1 MIDSP
6 LTPGEPASRTWIVAV
21 FLLLATW
28 ACGPK
33 APESF
38 PSGVVLRVPL
48 RAEGELAQGETKTV
62 AHFVPKRDD
71 QVTADD
77 PVQWSGAATKEVRFS
92 KVPEKFT
99 PEGKL
104 HENRIPGY
112 IADGEGR
119 KQITLRGSFDPQNFN
134 QVVLRSDNYGPEF
147 TNIQLVFAK
156 DGKDRLR
163 SETFEHRS
171 QPEELTP
178 FAFSFFQN
186 RSLGLVFDE
195 LRVEFTGG
203 NSNLVSI
210 SDVSLMR
217 VPDHMLL
224 PEDEEGEVM
233 VTLGDESRRG
243 PVLSSKRPLTARME
257 APPGARLRFSYG
269 HIDALRGRNQNA
281 KLHVYLKGSQGQ
293 IDKTYDLES
302 DPRQKSAWHNVDIE
316 LSRVG
321 AGDLELRYE
330 LEVAGKLTGYAVVA
344 EPIVTVAGETPP
356 TVLLITSDTH
366 RSDHMGYSGGPVK
379 TPNLDALAARG
390 VTFQYAFSSTNIT
403 NPSHIALMTAK
414 GPRDTRIINNH
425 TPLAREANTLAEQF
439 RAQGYRTFASASAFH
454 LAHDESG
461 LGQGFD
467 RLNAPRRNTRIGGVS
482 VTILEEWIAEAAGEP
497 LFVWLHVFDAHAPYV
512 PPDPFDRK
520 YYSKEKD
527 PFAEGAGP
535 GLPAEVD
542 PPFLADLKDVT
553 FAYEQYRAA
562 VDYVDATV
570 ARVTDIPRFANGL
583 IAFTADHGESFG
595 DHQIWWD
602 HAELY
607 PTSTQVPLL
616 LVWPGAPGG
625 KSVETSVQHTD
636 IGRTLLDLAG
646 HAGADFPGRN
656 LAAAAEDALDSEP
669 LYGLAAHRMSAY
681 LHLDGYHLIFHIRDH
696 QEWSLERKRY
706 KHELELYNLRED
718 PECTTNLVDA
728 EFERAKKMRAAVVK
742 WLAEAPSTSMGRNKN
757 MSKEMSDT
765 LASLGYATVEQES
778 DEEILVDPDCDCE
791 CCLPFH

>member
-1 MIDSP
+1 MIDFP
-6 LTPGEPASRTWIVAV
+6 LTEGAPAGRTSLVVV
-21 FLLLATW
+21 FLFLATW

-38 PSGVVLRVPL
+38 PGGLVLRVPL
-48 RAEGELAQGETKTV
+48 GAEGELAKGETKTV
-62 AHFVPKRDD
+62 ALFVPKRDD
-71 QVTADD
+71 QVTDAD
-77 PVQWSGAATKEVRFS
+77 PVKWSGAATKNVRFS
-92 KVPEKFT
+92 KVPKVYT
-99 PEGKL
+99 PEGKRP
-104 HENRIPGY
+104 ENRIPAY
-112 IADGEGR
+112 IAEGAGR
-119 KQITLRGSFDPQNFN
+119 KQITLSGSFDPQTFN
-134 QVVLRSDNYGPEF
+134 QVVLHSDNYGGDK
-147 TNIQLVFAK
+147 TNIQVVFAK
-156 DGKDRLR
+156 EGKDRLR
-163 SETFEHRS
+163 SQTFEHFS
-171 QPEELTP
+171 KPEELTP

-186 RSLGLVFDE
+186 RSLGIVFDE
-195 LRVEFTGG
+195 LRVEFNGG
-203 NSNLVSI
+203 DSSLVSI
-210 SDVSLMR
+210 SDIALMQM
-217 VPDHMLL
+217 PDHMLL
-224 PEDEEGEVM
+224 PEDEDGEVM

-243 PVLSSKRPLTARME
+243 PVLSSTRPLAARME
-257 APPGARLRFSYG
+257 VPPGARLRFSYG
-269 HIDALRGRNQNA
+269 HIDQLRGRNQNA
-281 KLHVYLKGSQGQ
+281 KLHVFLKSSQGQ

-302 DPRQKSAWHNVDIE
+302 DPRQRSTWHNADIE

-330 LEVAGKLTGYAVVA
+330 LEVAGKITGYAVVA
-344 EPIVTVAGETPP
+344 EPIVTVAGDTPP

-366 RSDHMGYSGGPVK
+366 RSDHMGYSGGPVA
-379 TPNLDALAARG
+379 TPNLDALAERG

-439 RAQGYRTFASASAFH
+439 RAQGYRTFAAASAFH

-467 RLNAPRRNTRIGGVS
+467 RLNAPRRNTRIGGIS

-527 PFAEGAGP
+527 PFAPDAGP
-535 GLPAEVD
+535 GLPDGVD
-542 PPFLADLKDVT
+542 PPFLADLKDVN

-595 DHQIWWD
+595 DHQVWWD

-646 HAGADFPGRN
+646 HTGADFPGRN
-656 LAAAAEDALDSEP
+656 LAAAADDALDSEP
-669 LYGLAAHRMSAY
+669 FYGLAAHRMSAY
-681 LHLDGYHLIFHIRDH
+681 LHLDGYHLIFHIRKH
-696 QEWSLERKRY
+696 KEWSLERERY
-706 KHELELYNLRED
+706 KHELELYNVRED
-718 PECTTNLVDA
+718 PECTTNLVET

-742 WLAEAPSTSMGRNKN
+742 WLAEAPSTSMGRSKN
-757 MSKEMSDT
+757 MSKEMADT
-765 LASLGYATVEQES
+765 LTSLGYATDDDES
-778 DEEILVDPDCDCE
+778 SEEVLVDPDCECE
-791 CCLPFH
+791 RCLPFR